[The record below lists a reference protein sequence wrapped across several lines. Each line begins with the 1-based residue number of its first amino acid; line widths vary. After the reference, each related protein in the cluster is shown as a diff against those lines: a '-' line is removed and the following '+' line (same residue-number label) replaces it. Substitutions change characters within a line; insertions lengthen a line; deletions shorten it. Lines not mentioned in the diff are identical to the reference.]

1 MFDRL
6 MTHIYIIISGQKVAI
21 FGDSGVSNTKHWL
34 KTRFSVNKIIDLVI
48 TLDRK
53 AYLIWMY
60 IPALFQKLS

>member
-6 MTHIYIIISGQKVAI
+6 MSHIYFIISGQKVAI
-21 FGDSGVSNTKHWL
+21 FGESGVSNTKHWL

-53 AYLIWMY
+53 AYLI
-60 IPALFQKLS
+60 